1 MENNFIIIS
10 EYCQKSHT
18 DPIFLLTL
26 EKYGLI
32 HIQTI
37 KGQQYLL
44 CSQLRDIERYIHLH
58 YDLAINFE
66 GIDAIRHMLQRIEL
80 LQQEVN
86 QLRRFVKNNFP
97 DSLQK

>member
-1 MENNFIIIS
+1 MENDLIIIN

-44 CSQLRDIERYIHLH
+44 SSQLRDVERYIHLY
-58 YDLAINFE
+58 YDLSINFE

-80 LQQEVN
+80 LQQEIN
-86 QLRRFVKNNFP
+86 QLRRLIKNHPNYP
-97 DSLQK
+97 L